1 MWNSKVVSPKVCFP
15 VVVPSYFV
23 SFVQRFLHIV
33 SLAPLIRKWETIQ
46 TIKFLVFVR
55 DP

>member
-1 MWNSKVVSPKVCFP
+1 MWNSKAVSPKVCFP

-33 SLAPLIRKWETIQ
+33 SLAPLIRKMGSDTDDKIFRVC
-46 TIKFLVFVR
+46 T
-55 DP
+55 